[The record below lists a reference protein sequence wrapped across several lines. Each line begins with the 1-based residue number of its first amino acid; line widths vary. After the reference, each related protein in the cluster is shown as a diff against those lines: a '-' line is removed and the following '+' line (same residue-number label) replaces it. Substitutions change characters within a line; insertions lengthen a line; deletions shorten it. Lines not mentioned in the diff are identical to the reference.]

1 MSAENK
7 ELLSPKHP
15 SRAAKLIC
23 QLRTQSW
30 WSQLVDTIGRTTKL
44 YTNFC
49 TKLHISPE
57 KK

>member
-30 WSQLVDTIGRTTKL
+30 QSFATKKKWKH
-44 YTNFC
+44 NF
-49 TKLHISPE
+49 SG
-57 KK
+57 